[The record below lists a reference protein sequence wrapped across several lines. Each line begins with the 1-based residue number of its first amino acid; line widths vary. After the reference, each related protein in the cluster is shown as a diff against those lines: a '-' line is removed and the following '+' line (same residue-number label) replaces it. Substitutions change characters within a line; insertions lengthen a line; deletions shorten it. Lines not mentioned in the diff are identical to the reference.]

1 MIFDKAIA
9 RVKNEVDPLSLVD
22 PTGWRTGADFFASG
36 TQTPAMKVA
45 VVNACVEIR
54 SDTMGKLPFFVM
66 DENSKE
72 HLSSHRISNLL
83 TTRPNEHMTPFVFKK
98 LLESQR
104 LMSGNAYVLIVSSP
118 ATGDPTELIPLLS
131 KYVSI
136 WRDGDGKLW
145 YVYCDPV
152 SGLTRRFTPDEIIHL
167 KAYTEDGITGISVL
181 SRASKA
187 IQNAGM
193 QQDYENKFYS
203 QNAKPAGILE
213 VVGDLS
219 DAARTKVRTEWESIY
234 GGTQNAFRVAVL
246 DNSMKYQQ
254 IGMSQKDAQFVES
267 KDCTIQDIAR
277 FFGVP
282 LYKLQSGKQS
292 YSSNE
297 QNAIEYVVSTIHP
310 TVQQW
315 EEEFSFKMLF
325 GREIQSG
332 LWVKIN
338 MNAELRGD
346 MAARG
351 AWYTSMR
358 NNGAYSVNDILGFED
373 QPKVNGGDTRIMPL
387 NNIPLEKAME
397 YFEAMIQ
404 GMKGGKT

>member
-1 MIFDKAIA
+1 MIFDKAFSRA
-9 RVKNEVDPLSLVD
+9 RNAVDPLSLVD
-22 PTGWRTGADFFASG
+22 PTGWRAGSDYFASG

-45 VVNACVEIR
+45 TVNACVEIR

-66 DENSKE
+66 DENTKE
-72 HLSSHRISNLL
+72 HVNSHRINYLL
-83 TTRPNEHMTPFVFKK
+83 STRPNEHMTPFVFKK

-104 LMSGNAYVLIVSSP
+104 LLTGNAYALIVTNK
-118 ATGDPTELIPLLS
+118 ATGRPVELLPLLAS
-131 KYVSI
+131 YMSI
-136 WRDGDGKLW
+136 WRDKNNLLW

-152 SGLTRRFTPDEIIHL
+152 SGISRKFAPYEIIHL
-167 KAYTEDGITGISVL
+167 KAYSEDGITGISIL
-181 SRASKA
+181 SRASRS

-193 QQDYENKFYS
+193 QQDYENKFYT
-203 QNAKPAGILE
+203 QNARPAGVLE

-219 DAARTKVRTEWESIY
+219 LPAKEKIRSEWENIY
-234 GGTQNAFRVAVL
+234 GGVNNAFRVAIL
-246 DNSMKYQQ
+246 DNAMKYQQ

-325 GREIQSG
+325 DPEIEYG

-346 MAARG
+346 MTARG

-358 NNGAYSVNDILGFED
+358 NNGAYSVDDIRGFED
-373 QPKVNGGDTRIMPL
+373 LPKVPGGSTRIVPL
-387 NNIPLEKAME
+387 NNVPLEKAMD

-404 GMKGGKT
+404 KMKGGKQ